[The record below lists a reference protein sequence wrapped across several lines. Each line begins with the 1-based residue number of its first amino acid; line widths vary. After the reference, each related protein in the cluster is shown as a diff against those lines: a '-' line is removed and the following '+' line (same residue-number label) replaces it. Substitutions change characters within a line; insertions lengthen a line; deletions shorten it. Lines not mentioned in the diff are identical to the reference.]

1 MHNRV
6 WKKFFLLQ
14 NLIVL
19 SAMGYVWLDAKR
31 YFLVPPAIVVALAF
45 IMFIIVSIKFRKSI
59 LLENQSNLEDHKTEQ
74 PWETD
79 KNE

>member
-19 SAMGYVWLDAKR
+19 AAMGYVWLDAKR

-45 IMFIIVSIKFRKSI
+45 IMFIIVSLKFRKSI